1 MIFRLAQ
8 AVAWT
13 RPLKPYPGWHFGVD
27 EKPEP
32 RGKVK
37 FRLALWDYFNR
48 RQLQQP
54 IIMDWYHGTRFYAY
68 LGNDISKCL
77 FVGGCIDPNEF
88 AFLDQVLEPGMVFID
103 VGANEGLYTLF
114 AAPRVQKVIALE
126 PSRREFQRL
135 TANLELNQLTN
146 VLAQQVGLSNK
157 PGEAVLRVGGYEH
170 EGQNTLGDFAYVGVE
185 LAYTEKV
192 VLKRLDDL
200 VDQEGLND
208 VGIIKLDIEG
218 AEFSVLSGATR
229 TLENFRPLLLL
240 ELSDASLR
248 RQGSSAAE
256 VVGLLTSL
264 GYEIFAFDE
273 NTGSPFKTG
282 SYSMASN
289 NIVAAH
295 PSRTWKGLNVPY
307 SSE

>member
-1 MIFRLAQ
+1 M
-8 AVAWT
+8 
-13 RPLKPYPGWHFGVD
+13 
-27 EKPEP
+27 
-32 RGKVK
+32 
-37 FRLALWDYFNR
+37 
-48 RQLQQP
+48 
-54 IIMDWYHGTRFYAY
+54 
-68 LGNDISKCL
+68 
-77 FVGGCIDPNEF
+77 
-88 AFLDQVLEPGMVFID
+88 
-103 VGANEGLYTLF
+103 
-114 AAPRVQKVIALE
+114 
-126 PSRREFQRL
+126 
-135 TANLELNQLTN
+135 NQLTN
-146 VLAQQVGLSNK
+146 VLAQQVGLSDK

-200 VDQEGLND
+200 VDEEGLND

-295 PSRTWKGLNVPY
+295 PSRTWKGLND
-307 SSE
+307 SL